1 MAKIKENKI
10 IECNRKS
17 AYINIYRL
25 CTFARENDYLEMTEW
40 ANGEG
45 YDIKFVLLGKENKIA
60 LTIGQLDALTLL
72 FDKLYKNN

>member
-1 MAKIKENKI
+1 
-10 IECNRKS
+10 
-17 AYINIYRL
+17 
-25 CTFARENDYLEMTEW
+25 MTEW